1 MKIFGASTALLLIFV
16 YAFAFPVDDSE
27 KEKTVVKAIV
37 AGLEHSHFTDWSL
50 NDELSEKAFD
60 QYLSRIDAQKKFFL
74 QEDLTRMEVFKKEID
89 DQISKGDLTLLDV
102 SLDIL
107 ERRIGEAQGYYQEIL
122 SSPFDLTASEV
133 VETDEEKFDH
143 ARTKEELKE
152 IWRRSLKYQVV
163 ARMADKLVA
172 QEKDLKR
179 QEEKAA
185 GMTDE
190 KKMTDGEEEMKED
203 EEPVVIKTIAELEIE
218 AREKVLSRHDSWFKR
233 IEKLNRED
241 RFATYINS
249 VIGVLDPH
257 TGYFPPKKKE
267 DFDISISGRLEGIG
281 ARLTTEDNGYIKVI
295 EIVPGSPSS
304 LQGEL
309 EPEDL
314 ILKVA
319 QADEE
324 PVDVVDMRL
333 DDAVQLIRGKKGTEV
348 RLTVKK
354 LDGSTKVIPIIRDIV
369 INEESYAKTA
379 VIKDEQNNEAVG
391 MVYLPKFYTDFTK
404 TGGRTCSEDVRK
416 EIEKLNDEGIDKM
429 ILDLRGNGG
438 GSLQD
443 VVDMVGLFIDRGPV
457 VQVKSREGY
466 PYVLE
471 DKDPEVQFDGELVV
485 MVDNFSASASEIFA
499 AAIQD
504 YDRGTIVGSA
514 STYGK
519 GTVQRFYDLDRYVRS
534 PSASALKPLGS
545 LKVTT
550 QKFYR
555 VNGGATQLKGVQ
567 SDIVYPDTY
576 SYIDI
581 GEKELDYAM
590 PWSEISSVS
599 YNSWD
604 ETDMV
609 SLDRSEMIRSDENF
623 QKMDE
628 YAQIFKE
635 RRDRTSYPLNFEE
648 YLTYKKEI
656 DEISEKYKDL
666 NSVKIEGLMVSSLKA
681 DAMAIGDDEVK
692 IDRRDSWFEKLEEDI
707 YLKEAVSILTSV
719 N

>member
-1 MKIFGASTALLLIFV
+1 MNKLKIFGASSLLLFVFV
-16 YAFAFPVDDSE
+16 YAYAFPFDQGD
-27 KEKTVVKAIV
+27 KEKTVLKAIM

-50 NDELSEKAFD
+50 NDELSEKAYT
-60 QYLSRIDAQKKFFL
+60 QYIDRIDAQKKFFL
-74 QEDLTRMEVFKKEID
+74 QEDLARLDFFKKDID
-89 DQISKGDLTLLDV
+89 DQIKNGDLTLLDV

-107 ERRIGEAQGYYQEIL
+107 NRRIAESQTYYRDIL
-122 SSPFDLTASEV
+122 AEPFDLTVSEV
-133 VETDEEKFDH
+133 VETDEEKFAH
-143 ARTKEELKE
+143 AATKEELRE
-152 IWRRSLKYQVV
+152 IWRKSLKYQVI
-163 ARMADKLVA
+163 ARMANKLTD
-172 QEKDLKR
+172 QEKEAD
-179 QEEKAA
+179 
-185 GMTDE
+185 TDE
-190 KKMTDGEEEMKED
+190 SVE
-203 EEPVVIKTIAELEIE
+203 IKTIPELEEE
-218 AREKVLSRHDSWFKR
+218 AREKVLARHDSWFKR

-281 ARLTTEDNGYIKVI
+281 ARLTTQDEGYIKVI

-319 QADEE
+319 QAEEE

-354 LDGSTKVIPIIRDIV
+354 LDGTIKVIPIIRDIV
-369 INEESYAKTA
+369 INEESYAKSA
-379 VIKDEQNNEAVG
+379 VVKHAENNESVG
-391 MVYLPKFYTDFTK
+391 MIYLPKFYTDFTK

-416 EIEKLNDEGIDKM
+416 EIEKLKDEGIDKL

-443 VVDMVGLFIDRGPV
+443 VVEMVGLFIDRGPV
-457 VQVKSREGY
+457 VQVKSREGF

-471 DKDPEVQFDGELVV
+471 DKDPKIHFDGELVV
-485 MVDNFSASASEIFA
+485 MVDHFSASASEIFA

-504 YDRGTIVGSA
+504 YDRGTIVGSS

-519 GTVQRFYDLDRYVRS
+519 GTVQRFYDLDRYVRN
-534 PSASALKPLGS
+534 PAVADMKPLGS

-567 SDIVYPDTY
+567 ADVIYPDTY

-581 GEKELDYAM
+581 GEKELDFAM
-590 PWSEISSVS
+590 PWSEISPVS
-599 YNSWD
+599 YDRWTS
-604 ETDMV
+604 TDMV
-609 SLDRSEMIRSDENF
+609 NVDRETIEQDENF

-628 YAQIFKE
+628 YAHIFKE
-635 RRDRTSYPLNFEE
+635 RRERSSYPLNFDE
-648 YLTYKKEI
+648 YLTFKRANDSI
-656 DEISEKYKDL
+656 TEKYKDL
-666 NSVKIEGLMVSSLKA
+666 NSVKIEDLVVSSLES
-681 DAMAIGDDEVK
+681 DALAIGEDEAK
-692 IDRRDSWFEKLEEDI
+692 KDRQESWFEKLEEDI
-707 YLKEAVSILTSV
+707 YLKEAVSLLTSL

>member
-1 MKIFGASTALLLIFV
+1 MKIFGASMALLFVFV
-16 YAFAFPVDDSE
+16 YAYAFPFDNAE
-27 KEKTVVKAIV
+27 KEKTVVKAIM
-37 AGLEHSHFTDWSL
+37 AGLEHSHFTDWAL
-50 NDELSEKAFD
+50 NDELSEKAYE
-60 QYLSRIDAQKKFFL
+60 QYLDRLDSQKKFFL
-74 QEDLTRMEVFKKEID
+74 QEDLNRLAVFKTDID
-89 DQISKGDLTLLDV
+89 DQIDRGDLTMLDV

-107 ERRIGEAQGYYQEIL
+107 NRRIGEAQGYYQEIL
-122 SSPFDLTASEV
+122 AQPFDLTKDEV
-133 VETDEEKFDH
+133 VETDEEKFEH
-143 ARTKEELKE
+143 AATKEELKE

-163 ARMADKLVA
+163 ARMANKLVD
-172 QEKDLKR
+172 QETESETNDTL
-179 QEEKAA
+179 
-185 GMTDE
+185 
-190 KKMTDGEEEMKED
+190 
-203 EEPVVIKTIAELEIE
+203 VVKTIPELEIE
-218 AREKVLSRHDSWFKR
+218 AREKVLKRHDSWFKR

-249 VIGVLDPH
+249 IIGVLDPH

-267 DFDISISGRLEGIG
+267 DFDINISGRLEGIG
-281 ARLTTEDNGYIKVI
+281 ARLTTQDDGYIKVI

-309 EPEDL
+309 EAEDL
-314 ILKVA
+314 ILKVG
-319 QADEE
+319 QAEEE

-354 LDGSTKVIPIIRDIV
+354 LDGTMKEIPIIRDIV
-369 INEESYAKTA
+369 INEESYAKSA
-379 VIKDEQNNEAVG
+379 LVQYSENNESVG
-391 MVYLPKFYTDFTK
+391 MIYLPKFYTDFTK
-404 TGGRTCSEDVRK
+404 TGGRTCSEDVRQ
-416 EIEKLNDEGIDKM
+416 EIEKLKDEGVDKL

-457 VQVKSREGY
+457 VQVKSREGF

-471 DKDPEVQFDGELVV
+471 DKDPAVHFDGELVV

-519 GTVQRFYDLDRYVRS
+519 GTVQRFYDLDRYVRN
-534 PSASALKPLGS
+534 PEASAMKPLGS

-555 VNGGATQLKGVQ
+555 VNGGATQLKGVKA
-567 SDIVYPDTY
+567 DIVYPDTY

-590 PWSEISSVS
+590 PWSEISSVTYDRWS
-599 YNSWD
+599 D
-604 ETDMV
+604 TDMV
-609 SLDRSEMIRSDENF
+609 NVNGFKVDDDENF

-635 RRDRTSYPLNFEE
+635 RRERTSYPLNFDE
-648 YLTYKKEI
+648 YLTYKKEV
-656 DEISEKYKDL
+656 DSVSEKYKDL
-666 NSVKIEGLMVSSLKA
+666 NSVKIDGMLISSLA
-681 DAMAIGDDEVK
+681 SDALAIGDDEAK
-692 IDRRDSWFEKLEEDI
+692 KDRQDSWFEKLEEDI
-707 YLKEAVSILTSV
+707 YLKEAVSVLTSV